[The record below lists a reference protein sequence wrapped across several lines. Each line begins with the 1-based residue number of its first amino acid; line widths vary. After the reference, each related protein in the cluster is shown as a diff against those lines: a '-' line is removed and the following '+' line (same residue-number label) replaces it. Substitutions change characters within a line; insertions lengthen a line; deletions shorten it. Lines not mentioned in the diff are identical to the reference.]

1 LVGAVDGRAVRVGS
15 ARWVAPRGLQQEADD
30 MAAQGMSIVVLA
42 VDEQV
47 AGVIGVRDELRPEAS
62 EAVSMLRERG
72 IEVLMLTGDNR
83 RTAGA
88 LANEAGICDVR
99 AAIPTVAA
107 ASAGASLMPSPIIAV
122 GVRLAREATSSALS
136 AGSCS

>member
-1 LVGAVDGRAVRVGS
+1 
-15 ARWVAPRGLQQEADD
+15 

-47 AGVIGVRDELRPEAS
+47 AGVIGVRDELRPEAA
-62 EAVSMLRERG
+62 EAVSMLRARG

-99 AAIPTVAA
+99 AEQLPADKADEVASRASRTPTAMIGEKAADLILGSNAYAADHRSVA
-107 ASAGASLMPSPIIAV
+107 
-122 GVRLAREATSSALS
+122 
-136 AGSCS
+136 